1 MFSFDSYEEGVEVGI
16 EHGQYLLLIKLLTKK
31 LGTLSEKYIDELEAL
46 ENNQVINIALD
57 IFNIRTFEDLNK
69 YFVWLKM
76 LIIALL

>member
-69 YFVWLKM
+69 YFV
-76 LIIALL
+76 